1 MVYSLKLIREFER
14 VESRRPI
21 DGAYAILVGIFVGCL
36 VSSNFIAVKL
46 VRVGW
51 LVFPAAVI
59 AYSITF
65 TVTDV
70 ISEVYGRKAASYA
83 VWAGFAANI
92 FAVIMVLGG
101 WLLPSLSPEYQ
112 ARYSVLLSTPRI
124 VAASMV
130 AYLLS
135 QNHDVIAF
143 HFWKA
148 FTRGRHLWLRNNAS
162 TAVSQLI
169 DTCTFIT
176 LAFYGVVPTAI
187 LLNMIAS
194 QYAVKLLIAACDTP
208 FVYLGAKLLKR
219 EVRISHVLHQN
230 LSRFLGRFGTAR
242 A

>member
-1 MVYSLKLIREFER
+1 MVYSLKLIREFEKHE
-14 VESRRPI
+14 VRRPL
-21 DGAYAILVGIFVGCL
+21 DGVYAILVGIFVGCL

-65 TVTDV
+65 TVTDI
-70 ISEVYGRKAASYA
+70 ISEVYGRRAAGYA
-83 VWAGFAANI
+83 VWAGFAANV
-92 FAVIMVLGG
+92 FAVIMVIGG
-101 WLLPSLSPEYQ
+101 WLLPPLAPSFQ
-112 ARYSVLLSTPRI
+112 AKYSVLLSTPRI
-124 VAASMV
+124 VAASMA

-194 QYAVKLLIAACDTP
+194 QYAVKLIIAACDTP
-208 FVYLGAKLLKR
+208 FVYLGAKLLKS
-219 EVRISHVLHQN
+219 EVRISHILQQN
-230 LSRFLGRFGTAR
+230 LSRFFGRLGTAR
-242 A
+242 T